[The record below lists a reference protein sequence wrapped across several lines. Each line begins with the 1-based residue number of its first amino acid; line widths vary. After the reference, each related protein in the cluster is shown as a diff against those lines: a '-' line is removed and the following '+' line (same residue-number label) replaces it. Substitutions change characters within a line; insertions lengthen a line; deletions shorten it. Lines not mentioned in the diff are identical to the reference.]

1 MALRWDIPKGRITSQ
16 MWCGHVIFYVP
27 SQNEQDGP
35 AWLYP
40 VERLVHHYRVSVCVL
55 SMAIFIYEYADMT
68 RYVHMDGFN
77 WKFLLMNDFLGYS
90 NFRKP
95 SYIYICIH
103 VYIYILSCP
112 ELCGYPL
119 LSQPS
124 RRSVGWEWHWRCP
137 DATRDILGHW
147 CHRHLEWK
155 DHGFFRM
162 KPWCKSY
169 R

>member
-1 MALRWDIPKGRITSQ
+1 MRYPQRPHHISDVMRPCDFLCAIPEWTGWTSLAISRWTVGSSLP
-16 MWCGHVIFYVP
+16 C
-27 SQNEQDGP
+27 
-35 AWLYP
+35 LC
-40 VERLVHHYRVSVCVL
+40 VCVKHGY
-55 SMAIFIYEYADMT
+55 IYIWIC
-68 RYVHMDGFN
+68 RYDQICTYGWFQLE
-77 WKFLLMNDFLGYS
+77 FLLMNDFLGYS

-95 SYIYICIH
+95 LYIYIH

-137 DATRDILGHW
+137 GATRDILGHW

>member
-40 VERLVHHYRVSVCVL
+40 VERLVHHYRVCVCVL

-95 SYIYICIH
+95 SYIYIY
-103 VYIYILSCP
+103 VYMYIYIYLIMSWIMWLSP
-112 ELCGYPL
+112 SLPA
-119 LSQPS
+119 LSQK
-124 RRSVGWEWHWRCP
+124 RRVRVALKMSWRN
-137 DATRDILGHW
+137 AGHLGT
-147 CHRHLEWK
+147 L
-155 DHGFFRM
+155 M
-162 KPWCKSY
+162 P
-169 R
+169 